1 MKKIVTLTAAMLALS
16 ATFAFAAGGLNLHF
30 GGCSVDVGASSS
42 ATFACNTNTGSEL
55 LYASVVLPASMPLFL
70 GTTALIDVT
79 VDGPTLPDW
88 WLTAAGQC
96 RANAIAMSFDPT
108 LLATDCADIW
118 GGTPNLS
125 VFQLQQYLHGPNM
138 VRLNGGAAVQAGQE
152 VALVA
157 DGTTE
162 LNIARVSI
170 NHTKS
175 SGTGACAGCESSVC
189 IVLQEAYLQQP
200 AGNPLYRLT
209 TPISNVVTFNGGS
222 PLCAGATPTQN
233 RTWGAVK
240 GLYR

>member
-1 MKKIVTLTAAMLALS
+1 MKKIATLTAAMLALS

-42 ATFACNTNTGSEL
+42 ATFACNTNAGSEV

-70 GTTALIDVT
+70 GTSALIDVT
-79 VDGPTLPDW
+79 VESPTLPDW
-88 WLTAAGQC
+88 WQTAAGQC
-96 RANAIAMSFDPT
+96 RANAISMSFDPS
-108 LLATDCADIW
+108 LLATDCGDIW

-138 VRLNGGAAVQAGQE
+138 VRLNGGAAVPAGQE
-152 VALVA
+152 IALVA

-162 LNIARVSI
+162 LNVARVSI
-170 NHTKS
+170 SHSKTT
-175 SGTGACAGCESSVC
+175 GTGACAGCEVGAC
-189 IVLQEAYLQQP
+189 IVLQECYLQQP

-209 TPISNVVTFNGGS
+209 TPISNVVTFNGAS

>member
-30 GGCSVDVGASSS
+30 GGCAADGGASSS
-42 ATFACNTNTGSEL
+42 TFACNTNSGSEVL
-55 LYASVVLPASMPLFL
+55 FASVVLPADMPLFL

-79 VDGPTLPDW
+79 VEAPTLPDW
-88 WLTAAGQC
+88 WQTAVGQC
-96 RANAIAMSFDPT
+96 RANAIGMSFDPLT
-108 LLATDCADIW
+108 LGTACDAIW
-118 GGTPNLS
+118 GTTPNLA
-125 VFQLQQYLHGPNM
+125 VFQLQQYLHAPNM

-152 VALVA
+152 LALVA

-162 LNIARVSI
+162 LNVARVVI
-170 NHTKS
+170 THAKS
-175 SGTGACAGCESSVC
+175 TGVGACTGCEVGAC
-189 IVLQEAYLQQP
+189 IVLQECYLQQP

-209 TPISNVVTFNGGS
+209 TPISNVVTFNGAS